1 MWQKWRA
8 WPAYTRAG
16 FADPNFSKCDGTG
29 QALACLRC
37 SISSETFMRAF
48 LAPVLAA
55 ALTASNAMADTTS
68 APLPAGKPAGVHQA
82 ALAGSGL
89 FLLLGAAAIAA
100 GIAIVV
106 SNNNGGHPTTSTTST
121 AP

>member
-1 MWQKWRA
+1 
-8 WPAYTRAG
+8 
-16 FADPNFSKCDGTG
+16 
-29 QALACLRC
+29 
-37 SISSETFMRAF
+37 MRAL
-48 LAPVLAA
+48 LAPMLAV
-55 ALTASNAMADTTS
+55 ALTASTAMANAS
-68 APLPAGKPAGVHQA
+68 GPLPAGKPAGVHQA

-106 SNNNGGHPTTSTTST
+106 SNNNGGNVSTSTTST

>member
-1 MWQKWRA
+1 
-8 WPAYTRAG
+8 
-16 FADPNFSKCDGTG
+16 
-29 QALACLRC
+29 
-37 SISSETFMRAF
+37 MRAF
-48 LAPVLAA
+48 LAPLLAV
-55 ALTASNAMADTTS
+55 ALTASSAMADDSS
-68 APLPAGKPAGVHQA
+68 APLPAGKPAGTHQA

-106 SNNNGGHPTTSTTST
+106 SNSNGGNPATSTTGT